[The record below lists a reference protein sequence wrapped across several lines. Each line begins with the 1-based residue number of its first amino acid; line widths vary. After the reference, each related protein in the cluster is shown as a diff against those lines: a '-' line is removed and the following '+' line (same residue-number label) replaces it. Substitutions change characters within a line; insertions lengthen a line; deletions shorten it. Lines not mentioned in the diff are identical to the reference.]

1 MNSEKKSPRPAVSRW
16 SDQTDG
22 PPPASPAAGLR
33 AFFED
38 LVLNNI
44 AEKKK
49 EKNDPINKSADQGS
63 EEDGF
68 PTATKIESNDI
79 PSEKALKFNWKAVD
93 NQKAIK
99 TKTKKLAQVLTPR
112 GDRR

>member
-1 MNSEKKSPRPAVSRW
+1 M
-16 SDQTDG
+16 
-22 PPPASPAAGLR
+22 GLR

-44 AEKKK
+44 AEKN

-63 EEDGF
+63 EEEGF

-79 PSEKALKFNWKAVD
+79 PSQMALEFNWKAIE

-99 TKTKKLAQVLTPR
+99 TKTKKLAQILTPT